1 MSRTALRVV
10 ALLAAAVLALFA
22 AACGGEDESTD
33 TAAKAPTSADEITG
47 KIDTAKVKKNVRVVV
62 DNPHYLFQVDSLVAL
77 DKGYAKEFG
86 IDSIENTVTDEV
98 VPALIGGSADIML
111 FDTDSI
117 MNAAKQS
124 GTDLRVIGMYIQQ
137 EANVLAVRK
146 GINTVE
152 DLKGSNFK
160 IAVSGQGTRSY
171 EKMVQMLKE
180 NGIDPEND
188 VQLVDTGGQSNERL
202 QQIINGT
209 VDGGS
214 VQLRHETI
222 LKEEAGGKFLIKETP
237 DFPQLAWGTTGEFM
251 DENPDTVAAFLAAT
265 IKAREDIVNQDN
277 KDYVLKLMENPEY
290 DFELPQSFKDA
301 YGNENSAEYR
311 GPDGGFETARMD
323 ALIDEQKQFEVLP
336 QDLDWHEY
344 TDLSALWTAQKNLG
358 LDLRPAPEE
367 VNGQ

>member
-10 ALLAAAVLALFA
+10 ALLAAAALALFV
-22 AACGGEDESTD
+22 AACGGEDEAAD
-33 TAAKAPTSADEITG
+33 TAAKAPTNADEVTG
-47 KIDTAKVKKNVRVVV
+47 KIDTAKVKKDLKVVV

-86 IDSIENTVTDEV
+86 INSIENTVTDEV

-152 DLKGSNFK
+152 DLKGSGFK

-171 EKMVQMLKE
+171 EKMVQMLEE
-180 NGIDPEND
+180 NGIDPEKD

-251 DENPDTVAAFLAAT
+251 DKNPDTVAAFLAAT

-277 KDYVLKLMENPEY
+277 KDYVLKLMDNPQY

-301 YGNENSAEYR
+301 YGNENSADYR
-311 GPDGGFETARMD
+311 GADGGFETARMD